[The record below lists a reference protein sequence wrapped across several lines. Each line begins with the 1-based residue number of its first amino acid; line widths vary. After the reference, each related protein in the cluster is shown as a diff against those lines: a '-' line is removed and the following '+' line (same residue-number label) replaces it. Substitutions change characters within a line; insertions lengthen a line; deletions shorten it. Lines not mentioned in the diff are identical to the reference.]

1 MPLHEFD
8 LLGLFASPIAV
19 YAVIALVATGA
30 IGWVADRLIPFS
42 FQRNEGLMSL
52 LTFTVILAL
61 CVRAAF

>member
-1 MPLHEFD
+1 MPVHELD
-8 LLGLFASPIAV
+8 LLGLFASPIVTYVA
-19 YAVIALVATGA
+19 IALVATGT

-61 CVRAAF
+61 CMRVAF